1 METIKFIEFYAM
13 EMIVLGA
20 VALTALVG
28 LYQLIL
34 GKVQGAAPTPETA
47 KR

>member
-1 METIKFIEFYAM
+1 METLKFIEFYAM

-20 VALTALVG
+20 VALTALAG

-34 GKVQGAAPTPETA
+34 GKVQGTAPTPETA